1 MGGTSEVRRVLNII
15 EILGD
20 TSYLQV
26 KALAFVC
33 FGENISFVA
42 QAAVKCSSQ
51 LSSARISE

>member
-1 MGGTSEVRRVLNII
+1 M

-20 TSYLQV
+20 TSHLKV

-33 FGENISFVA
+33 FCLKVSFVA
-42 QAAVKCSSQ
+42 QAAVKHSSSQ